1 MGLTI
6 LERRGPR
13 KPPEQGRRSS
23 DVMACPCEVWECF
36 IVLDDPLVHV
46 MEHGTRTHTISMAL
60 DLSLELHAF
69 LLELESCFLE
79 LLVLGL

>member
-1 MGLTI
+1 MGPMI

-23 DVMACPCEVWECF
+23 DVLARLGEVWEGF
-36 IVLDDPLVHV
+36 IVCDVSAAHNLL
-46 MEHGTRTHTISMAL
+46 IK
-60 DLSLELHAF
+60 LHAF

-79 LLVLGL
+79 L